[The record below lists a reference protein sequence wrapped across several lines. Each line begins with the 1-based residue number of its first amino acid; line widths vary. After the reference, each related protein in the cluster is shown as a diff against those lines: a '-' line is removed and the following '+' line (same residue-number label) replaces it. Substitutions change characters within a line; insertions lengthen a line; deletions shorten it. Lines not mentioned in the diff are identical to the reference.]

1 MQENFLRQME
11 MAMIVMILVQDREKL
26 GGLELDLL
34 LRDVMVD
41 LLGDSLLK
49 VD

>member
-26 GGLELDLL
+26 GGQE
-34 LRDVMVD
+34 
-41 LLGDSLLK
+41 
-49 VD
+49 